1 MLQAKP
7 CTRTHDLSHTD
18 LELFFSGAED
28 EEVRRCSGGREAPLL
43 AAGGC
48 LALLLLA
55 GPSGSQQRVNAAP
68 RLSPSLL
75 LLVGRLAS
83 LSVLLGA
90 FADERSLEDGGG
102 GLFGASGRGEGER
115 ERRREE
121 GGGWSEGAETVASFS
136 RQKAKGIS
144 LIVRAAAGN
153 RGGRGRG
160 WGWYIK
166 H

>member
-28 EEVRRCSGGREAPLL
+28 EEVRRYSGGREAPLL

-121 GGGWSEGAETVASFS
+121 GAETVASFS

-144 LIVRAAAGN
+144 LIVRCCCGQSRWAWERVGLV
-153 RGGRGRG
+153 
-160 WGWYIK
+160 Y
-166 H
+166 